1 MTTELYWLT
10 LTVLMTAM
18 LWVPSFLDRVAVRGL
33 WAALASTQPET
44 GTHHSEWGQRAIR
57 AHQNAVE
64 ILVIFVPAVL
74 TAHVLNISSPATRAA
89 GAVYFFARLVHFPVY
104 AAGIPAARTL
114 AFLAGWSAQLVIIA
128 SILRWL

>member
-10 LTVLMTAM
+10 LTVLMTAI
-18 LWVPSFLDRVAVRGL
+18 LWVPSFLDRVAVRGV
-33 WAALASTQPET
+33 WAALTSTQPET

-57 AHQNAVE
+57 AHHNAVE
-64 ILVIFVPAVL
+64 NLVIFAPAVL
-74 TAHVLNISSPATRAA
+74 AAHVLNISSPATRAA
-89 GAVYFFARLVHFPVY
+89 AAVYFFARFPVY